1 MLVLSRRLNE
11 EIKIGANI
19 TIKILSI
26 TENSVKIGIDAPKE
40 VQLYRGEVYEKVKE
54 SIIDAAKSVTDVNS
68 DLGKFKIQKVKT

>member
-1 MLVLSRRLNE
+1 MLVLSRRFNE
-11 EIKIGANI
+11 EIKIGGNI

-54 SIIDAAKSVTDVNS
+54 SIIDAAKSVTEVNS

>member
-1 MLVLSRRLNE
+1 MLVLSRRFNE
-11 EIKIGANI
+11 EIKIGGNI

-54 SIIDAAKSVTDVNS
+54 SIIDAAKSVAEVNS